1 MRTSCV
7 PDDFGG
13 QNGGSS
19 PRSLRSLGSER
30 LVAHATSPRVTV
42 LNRAHTRTATAGANA
57 VAPTP
62 PP

>member
-30 LVAHATSPRVTV
+30 LGARASSPRVTV
-42 LNRAHTRTATAGANA
+42 LNRARIRTTIAGANA